1 LVREMPS
8 ISIALIQERVIS
20 TVGYTVSYTKAW
32 KAKQKAI
39 AKAFGDWEESYNEL
53 PRWLDYMRIVTPGY
67 HVVISEPYIQNS
79 VVDPRFR
86 IFRRV
91 FWMYK
96 QCSHAFN
103 YCKPMI
109 QIDGTFL
116 YGKYEGTLLIATAQ
130 DGNSNILPIAFAIVE
145 SENTDSWSWFLKLI
159 RRHVTQKQGICLIS
173 GRHSGIKAAVAA
185 SSAWKPPNAYH
196 VYCIRH
202 IASNFNHKFKNTK
215 LKEQLILLGKF
226 TVHFLIIHYVT
237 EL

>member
-1 LVREMPS
+1 
-8 ISIALIQERVIS
+8 
-20 TVGYTVSYTKAW
+20 
-32 KAKQKAI
+32 
-39 AKAFGDWEESYNEL
+39 
-53 PRWLDYMRIVTPGY
+53 
-67 HVVISEPYIQNS
+67 
-79 VVDPRFR
+79 
-86 IFRRV
+86 
-91 FWMYK
+91 
-96 QCSHAFN
+96 
-103 YCKPMI
+103 MI

-116 YGKYEGTLLIATAQ
+116 YGKYQGTLLIATAQ

-145 SENTDSWSWFLKLI
+145 YENTDSWSWFLKLI

-173 GRHSGIKAAVAA
+173 DRHAGIKAAVAA